1 MKILV
6 FWKKLTCIFFL
17 IFSEDDGRWGVNI
30 DTSGVTV
37 FHECTVDPAVPDTL
51 THLVR
56 SCSGKSTVSTC
67 PLDYKKNDTVVEL
80 CSSYTAMVCRG
91 CLKKSRLT
99 NGRFTTISSHFL
111 AIYNIAFTKMRF
123 RWSF

>member
-1 MKILV
+1 M
-6 FWKKLTCIFFL
+6 FWKKLTCIFL

-80 CSSYTAMVCRG
+80 CSSYTAMVCRV
-91 CLKKSRLT
+91 KSLT
-99 NGRFTTISSHFL
+99 SEAIPSATQFFMRAYKISHFPGL
-111 AIYNIAFTKMRF
+111 
-123 RWSF
+123 

>member
-1 MKILV
+1 MDTGVLEKIDLY
-6 FWKKLTCIFFL
+6 FFL

-80 CSSYTAMVCRG
+80 CSSYTAMVRRAQLPGRLFSPSDTC
-91 CLKKSRLT
+91 KK
-99 NGRFTTISSHFL
+99 ISHHFL
-111 AIYNIAFTKMRF
+111 LYFPIGMG
-123 RWSF
+123 S